1 MSRETFR
8 HENGFRTPTQR
19 ALNGTNGFAVFFLF
33 LRGFFASS
41 RNRFFF
47 SLFSLWRNFYLTF
60 SFGNASNHISDYR
73 AINSTEKHALPRGEM
88 FQQLKRPGIFW

>member
-19 ALNGTNGFAVFFLF
+19 ALNGTHGFAVFFPF
-33 LRGFFASS
+33 LRVFLRVLEIGY
-41 RNRFFF
+41 FF
-47 SLFSLWRNFYLTF
+47 SFSRWRNFYLTF

-73 AINSTEKHALPRGEM
+73 AINSTEEHAFPRGEM
-88 FQQLKRPGIFW
+88 LQQLKRPGIFW